1 MFIERVFVENLLK
14 HDAIQRHAVTGALF
28 ALLAAAGFSAKAI
41 LVKLAYADQVDAITL
56 LALRM
61 MFSVPVFLAVTL
73 WTNTNKQY
81 AALTWRDRFAV
92 LALGLT
98 GYYLAS
104 YLDFLG
110 LQYISAGLERL
121 ILFLYPTM
129 VVVLTAWLYRQAI
142 KPREKLALILSY
154 AGIALVFVHDVGMR
168 ENGVWTG
175 ALLVFGSALAYAIYL
190 IGADHSIARIGAT
203 RFTAY
208 AMTVASAA
216 SIVQFAV
223 THPLN
228 SLILSKRVYYLG
240 LAMAVFSTVLPAFLL
255 SAAMRRIGAG
265 TTALIGAI
273 GPVSTIY
280 LAWAF
285 LGEGV
290 SLTQITGSM
299 LVLAGVLAISIKR
312 GGR

>member
-1 MFIERVFVENLLK
+1 VANSLK
-14 HDAIQRHAVTGALF
+14 HDAIQRHAVTGGLF
-28 ALLAAAGFSAKAI
+28 ALLAAVGFSAKAI
-41 LVKLAYADQVDAITL
+41 LVKLAYADHVDAITL

-61 MFSVPVFLAVTL
+61 TFSVPAFLGVAL
-73 WTNTNKQY
+73 WVNNNKQH
-81 AALTWRDRFAV
+81 AALNRRDWFAV

-129 VVVLTAWLYRQAI
+129 VVVLTAWLSRLPI
-142 KPREKLALILSY
+142 KPREKFALILSY

-168 ENGVWTG
+168 ENGVLNG

-190 IGADHSIARIGAT
+190 IGANHSIARIGAT

-216 SIVQFAV
+216 SIVQFAI

-228 SLILSKRVYYLG
+228 GLILSERVYYLG

-255 SAAMRRIGAG
+255 SAAMCRIGAG
-265 TTALIGAI
+265 KTALIGAI

-290 SLTQITGSM
+290 SLTQITGSV

-312 GGR
+312 SRR

>member
-1 MFIERVFVENLLK
+1 
-14 HDAIQRHAVTGALF
+14 
-28 ALLAAAGFSAKAI
+28 
-41 LVKLAYADQVDAITL
+41 
-56 LALRM
+56 
-61 MFSVPVFLAVTL
+61 
-73 WTNTNKQY
+73 
-81 AALTWRDRFAV
+81 
-92 LALGLT
+92 
-98 GYYLAS
+98 
-104 YLDFLG
+104 
-110 LQYISAGLERL
+110 
-121 ILFLYPTM
+121 M
-129 VVVLTAWLYRQAI
+129 VVPAGI

-190 IGADHSIARIGAT
+190 IGANHSIA
-203 RFTAY
+203 
-208 AMTVASAA
+208 
-216 SIVQFAV
+216 
-223 THPLN
+223 
-228 SLILSKRVYYLG
+228 
-240 LAMAVFSTVLPAFLL
+240 
-255 SAAMRRIGAG
+255 RIGAG

-280 LAWAF
+280 LAWVF